1 VKHLWLAVAALPLL
15 VSPASAAPALDS
27 VFADEFRTDSR
38 DQYQLAGPVR
48 WAEGRLSLDAGASIT
63 RTFRAGPVAE
73 LHFRLNIAPLSHDGD
88 ECETRLGLT
97 IDGAGVG
104 GVAVLRKRSDGKTA
118 GDIGVLHAYDRTKPA
133 AVLRR
138 FPCPPPGPG
147 PEDWTL
153 RYNHGAF
160 RLSRDGRPVAAGF
173 IDCGTRPLLALRLV
187 QTSGTADCRALR
199 LSAAAAPAP
208 PGAQQQK
215 ELDEADKANDEAV
228 RLANAGKGRDALAL
242 MRQAHDIRQ
251 RVLGERHHDTLLS
264 LVNLATQLSDLG
276 DRRQARADYEQALR
290 GYKELLGDDHPT
302 TAWVLGSLGALLE
315 EVGELPAARL
325 HLEQALQ
332 VDEEVLGDRHS
343 QTGTAHGNLGSVLRD
358 LGDPAAQGHF
368 EEALRIAKGVHGDKH
383 PETAHALN
391 NLARL
396 LAAHGESAAAQ
407 EYYEQALKID
417 QEVLGKDHP
426 ETAATLTN
434 LGSVLQARGDYAAAR
449 SCYEQALSI
458 RQRAFGE
465 EHPLVGQALGN
476 LGAALLELGDYTAAR
491 PYLDRALTVDRKAL
505 GDRHRETATA
515 LNNLGHLH
523 CDLGEYAEARRC
535 FDEAL
540 AIRKEVLGDRHPL
553 TALSLNSLGYL
564 LATVGDYAAALD
576 YYGQALAIRK
586 EVLGDRHPDTATTLN
601 NIGGVLN
608 EQGRYAEARAYY
620 EQALKIRRAALGDK
634 HPRTLQSLN
643 NLGSVLH
650 DLGDT
655 ASARAY
661 YQQAVRDS
669 RAALG
674 DRHPETAVAL
684 DNLGCLLEEIDEPA
698 EARRCHEEALD
709 IRRATLGN
717 NHPLTAAAL
726 NNLGCLLHSQGDLA
740 GARKCHEEALRIR
753 RAALGD
759 RHPDT
764 AASLNNLGVV
774 LEELGDGAG
783 ALRAHQEALRIRRA
797 TLGDRHV
804 HTAQSLINMA
814 GVLQE
819 AGDDAAARPLLE
831 EAVRVETGLADD
843 LLPTMAEA
851 EGLAYAEGF
860 WHRAQPLLS
869 VLRARGAAG
878 ADAYRVVWEARALAT
893 RAVAG
898 RRRLPADDPEARR
911 LEDRLRALRKELA
924 ELTLASPPP
933 EKADVRQR
941 RLVELNR
948 EKEEAE
954 RDLARASA
962 AFRRERQVR
971 HAEPAD
977 LARLLPART
986 AVVDVVQVNVY
997 RRPAGG
1003 GALEHMP
1010 EYEAF
1015 VLRRADGDAGCT
1027 VAWKHLGPAALIDEA
1042 VAQWRAALRP
1052 DGDRSLSGGPSREG
1066 TRPAPATAGPPE
1078 QRLRRLVWD
1087 PLEPELQGCSTVLVI
1102 PDGTL
1107 SRVPWS
1113 ALPGR
1118 QPGSYLLEDYA
1129 VGTAANGQALYDL
1142 LSREPPRGD
1151 RFLLVGGVQYDAAPV
1166 PASGVAVASAGRGPA
1181 GPNGDRPRWGLLPGS
1196 LDEAHALAGLWGRPD
1211 RLVSLE
1217 GAAATEE
1224 ALRRGLPGARY
1235 VHLATHGF
1243 FADARFRSAFQQDV
1257 AGERLQVGRVLM
1269 AGRRSTVTE
1278 RNPLILSGV
1287 VLAGANRPPATN
1299 DWGAPLGDD
1308 GILTAE
1314 EVAELDLHDT
1324 ELVVLSGCET
1334 ALGDVAGGEG
1344 VFGLQ
1349 RGFALAGARASV
1361 ASLWQV
1367 DDQVTRRLMA
1377 RFYENLWHKGMGRL
1391 EALRQAQLS
1400 VLREPGPSEGAGRG
1414 VVHTARPAEAVG
1426 GRTPAPLWA
1435 AWVLSGDPGEPAA
1448 TAAPETVAVPAGS
1461 VAVPVPAA
1469 RSRWPLYAGGG
1480 GAVLVALAAVG
1491 LSLARRRGRT
1501 QPRSGDI

>member
-15 VSPASAAPALDS
+15 VPPASAADSLDT
-27 VFADEFRTDSR
+27 VFADDFRADSR
-38 DQYQLAGPVR
+38 KEYHAAGPVR
-48 WAEGRLSLDAGASIT
+48 WEEGKLTLDAGASLN
-63 RTFRAGPVAE
+63 RTFSAGAVAE
-73 LHFRLNIAPLSHDGD
+73 LRVRLDLAPLQRDGD
-88 ECETRLGLT
+88 ECETRIGLI

-104 GVAVLRKRSDGKTA
+104 GIVLARKRAEGRTA
-118 GDIGVLHAYDRTKPA
+118 GEIRFLHAYDRARPA
-133 AVLRR
+133 VILRR
-138 FPCPPPGPG
+138 FPWPGG
-147 PEDWTL
+147 DQGTEDWTL
-153 RYNHGAF
+153 RYNHGVF
-160 RLSRDGRPVAAGF
+160 QLSRGGRAAAIGF
-173 IDCGTRPLLALRLV
+173 IDCGARPLVALRWAQV
-187 QTSGTADCRALR
+187 SGTAECRGLR
-199 LSAAAAPAP
+199 LSAAAPPPP
-208 PGAQQQK
+208 PGADQQK

-228 RLANAGKGRDALAL
+228 RLSEAGKGREALDL
-242 MRQAHDIRQ
+242 MRRAYDIRK
-251 RVLGERHHDTLLS
+251 RVLGERHHDTVLS
-264 LVNLATQLSDLG
+264 LANLASQLDRQG

-290 GYKELLGDDHPT
+290 AFKELLGAGHPT
-302 TAWVLGSLGALLE
+302 TAWVLSNLGALLDE
-315 EVGELPAARL
+315 QGDAATARL
-325 HLEQALQ
+325 YLEEALQ
-332 VDEEVLGDRHS
+332 IDEEVLGDHHP
-343 QTGTAHGNLGSVLRD
+343 QTGSAHNNLGALLRR
-358 LGDPAAQGHF
+358 LGDPAARTHY
-368 EEALRIAKGVHGDKH
+368 EAALKVFKEVHGDKH
-383 PETAHALN
+383 PLTATALN
-391 NLARL
+391 NLAGL
-396 LAAHGESAAAQ
+396 LESKGELAAAQ
-407 EYYEQALKID
+407 EYYEQALKINE
-417 QEVLGKDHP
+417 EVFGKDHP
-426 ETAATLTN
+426 ETAITLNN
-434 LGSVLQARGDYAAAR
+434 LGAVLNARADYAAAR
-449 SCYEQALSI
+449 SCYERALKI
-458 RQRAFGE
+458 RQDALGPD
-465 EHPLVGQALGN
+465 HPLTAQTLGN
-476 LGAALLELGDYTAAR
+476 LGGLLLAQGDYAGAR
-491 PYLDRALTVDRKAL
+491 PYLERALAIDRKAF
-505 GDRHRETATA
+505 GDRHPETATA

-523 CDLGEYAEARRC
+523 CDLGHYAEARRC

-553 TALSLNSLGYL
+553 TALSHNSLGYL
-564 LATVGDYAAALD
+564 LCTIGDYDGAWSCYQEALKV
-576 YYGQALAIRK
+576 RK
-586 EVLGDRHPDTATTLN
+586 EVLGERHPDTATTLN
-601 NIGGVLN
+601 NMGGVLN
-608 EQGRYAEARAYY
+608 AQGRFAEARAYY
-620 EQALKIRRAALGDK
+620 QQALTIRREVLGDK
-634 HPRTLQSLN
+634 HPRTIQSLN

-661 YQQAVRDS
+661 YEQAVRDS

-674 DRHPETAVAL
+674 DRHPETAMAL
-684 DNLGCLLEEIDEPA
+684 DNLGCLLEEVGEHG
-698 EARRCHEEALD
+698 EARRCHEQALD

-717 NHPLTAAAL
+717 DHPETATAL
-726 NNLGCLLHSQGDLA
+726 NNLGCLLHSQGDLE

-764 AASLNNLGVV
+764 AASLNNLGTV
-774 LEELGDGAG
+774 LEDLGDGAG
-783 ALRAHQEALRIRRA
+783 ALRAHQEALRLRRA

-804 HTAQSLINMA
+804 HTAQSLFNMA

-819 AGDDAAARPLLE
+819 AGDDAGARPLLE
-831 EAVRVETGLADD
+831 EALRVETGLAED

-851 EGLAYAEGF
+851 EGLAYVEGV

-869 VLRARGAAG
+869 VLRAQGAPA
-878 ADAYRVVWEARALAT
+878 ADAYRTVWRARALAT

-898 RRRLPADDPEARR
+898 RHQLAEDDSEARR
-911 LEDRLRALRKELA
+911 LADRLRALRKELA
-924 ELTLASPPP
+924 ELTLSAPPA

-941 RLVELNR
+941 RLVDLNQQ
-948 EKEEAE
+948 KEEAE

-971 HAEPAD
+971 QAEPAD

-986 AVVDVVQVNVY
+986 AVVDVVQVGVW
-997 RRPAGG
+997 RQPVGG
-1003 GALEHMP
+1003 TGLEQTS

-1027 VAWKHLGPAALIDEA
+1027 VAWKHLGPVASVDEA
-1042 VAQWRAALRP
+1042 VTQWRAALRP
-1052 DGDRSLSGGPSREG
+1052 DGDRSVTGAPSR
-1066 TRPAPATAGPPE
+1066 PDAPPPPGGAEPPE

-1087 PLEPELQGCSTVLVI
+1087 PLEPELQGCSAVLVI

-1118 QPGSYLLEDYA
+1118 KPGSYLLEDYA

-1151 RFLLVGGVQYDAAPV
+1151 RFLLVGGVQYDAAPA
-1166 PASGVAVASAGRGPA
+1166 PAAGVAVASTGRGPSR
-1181 GPNGDRPRWGLLPGS
+1181 PEGDRPRWGLLPGS
-1196 LDEAHALAGLWGRPD
+1196 LDEAHALAGLWGRPE

-1217 GAAATEE
+1217 GGAATEA
-1224 ALRRGLPGARY
+1224 ALRRNLPGARY

-1243 FADARFRSAFQQDV
+1243 FADARFRSAFRHDV
-1257 AGERLQVGRVLM
+1257 AGERLRVGRVLM
-1269 AGRRSTVTE
+1269 AGLRSTVTE

-1314 EVAELDLHDT
+1314 EVAELDLRDT

-1377 RFYENLWHKGMGRL
+1377 LFYDNLWHKGMGRL
-1391 EALRQAQLS
+1391 EALRQAQLT
-1400 VLREPGPSEGAGRG
+1400 VLREPAASGGAGRG
-1414 VVHTARPAEAVG
+1414 VVHTGRPVEAAG
-1426 GRTPAPLWA
+1426 ARTPAPLWA

-1448 TAAPETVAVPAGS
+1448 MMEAPKEVV
-1461 VAVPVPAA
+1461 VPAA
-1469 RSRWPLYAGGG
+1469 PVVTAGRSWWPLYAGGG
-1480 GAVLVALAAVG
+1480 AVLLCLAAVG
-1491 LSLARRRGRT
+1491 LWLTRRARGPLAA
-1501 QPRSGDI
+1501 